1 MRVLGSTVLISE
13 AIIVMLAAL
22 VAAGTGAVDGMGTSL
37 AIGGVLALLLIA
49 AVGTMG
55 RRYGVIVGWVLQV
68 LVLAWG
74 FWVPS
79 MWVVGGVFA
88 VLWFLAVRNGARVD
102 ALRAR
107 RAAEEDEQ
115 GG

>member
-1 MRVLGSTVLISE
+1 MRVLGSTVLITE

-22 VAAGTGAVDGMGTSL
+22 VAAGTGAVDSMGTSL
-37 AIGGVLALLLIA
+37 AIGGALALLLIA

-55 RRYGVIVGWVLQV
+55 RPYGVIVGWVLQGF
-68 LVLAWG
+68 VLAWG

-79 MWVVGGVFA
+79 MWVVGGIFA
-88 VLWFLAVRNGARVD
+88 ILWFLAVRNGARVD
-102 ALRAR
+102 ALRAQ
-107 RAAEEDEQ
+107 RAAEEEEP